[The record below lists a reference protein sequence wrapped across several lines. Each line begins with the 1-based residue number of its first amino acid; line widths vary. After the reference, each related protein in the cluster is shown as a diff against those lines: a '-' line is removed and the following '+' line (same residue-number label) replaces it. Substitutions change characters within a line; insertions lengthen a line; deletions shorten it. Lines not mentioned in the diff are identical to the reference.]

1 MLNEL
6 NNFYDNLTEPNQSCF
21 LALRKIIMDFD
32 PEITEEWKYKLP
44 FFHYKKKPF
53 CYVWK
58 DKKTTFPYIG
68 IVRCTNIIHPN
79 LEAGNRKK
87 MKIFSINPTEDIDVK
102 SIYTIF
108 EEVKKLY

>member
-6 NNFYDNLTEPNQSCF
+6 NNFYDKLTEPNQSCF

-32 PEITEEWKYKLP
+32 SEITEEWKYKLP

-58 DKKTTFPYIG
+58 DKKTTIPYIG
-68 IVRCTNIIHPN
+68 IVRSGNINHPN
-79 LEAGNRKK
+79 LELGTRKK
-87 MKIFSINPTEDIDVK
+87 MKVFSINPTEDIDVK